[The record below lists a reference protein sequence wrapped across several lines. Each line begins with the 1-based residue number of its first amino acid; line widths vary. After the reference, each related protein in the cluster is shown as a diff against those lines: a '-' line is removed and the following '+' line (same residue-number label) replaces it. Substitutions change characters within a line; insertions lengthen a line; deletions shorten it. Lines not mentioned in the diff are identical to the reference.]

1 MNDHRTSAFRADS
14 VPSPLKPGVV
24 LLKKINPILTEKEQD
39 MPNVTA
45 NGIQV
50 EYDTF
55 GDSSSPALL
64 LIMGGGSQMI
74 YWEVEFCELL
84 ANEGYFVIRFDNR
97 DIGLSTKFEEAGIPD
112 IMAAMKGESI
122 IPPYTL
128 EDMADDAVGLLDA
141 LGIGKAHICG
151 ASIGGM
157 IAQVISYRHPER
169 VSSLTSIMSST
180 GNPEL
185 PQIKPEIL
193 AEVYKPVPDER
204 EAFIEH
210 NVNMWRKLWSPGFP
224 FEEKRLRTLMAESYD
239 RSYYP
244 QGMARQSAAVLTHG
258 YQKASIASIKSPT
271 LVIHGDKDP
280 FMSVE
285 GGKETAELIPDA
297 KLLIIEGMG
306 HDMPKGAWPTISDA
320 LLKHIRQADKKV
332 H

>member
-1 MNDHRTSAFRADS
+1 
-14 VPSPLKPGVV
+14 
-24 LLKKINPILTEKEQD
+24 

-45 NGIQV
+45 NGIQI
-50 EYDTF
+50 EYDSF

-84 ANEGYFVIRFDNR
+84 AKKGCFAIRFDNR

-112 IMAAMKGESI
+112 MMAAMKGEPV
-122 IPPYTL
+122 IPAYTL

-141 LGIGKAHICG
+141 LGIEKAHICG
-151 ASIGGM
+151 ASVGGM

-169 VSSLTSIMSST
+169 VLSLTSIMSST

-185 PQIKPEIL
+185 PQIKPEVL

-204 EAFIEH
+204 ETYIEH
-210 NVNMWRKLWSPGFP
+210 QLSMWRKLWSPGFP

-258 YQKASIASIKSPT
+258 YQRPSIASIKAPT

-285 GGKETAELIPDA
+285 GGKETAELIPGA
-297 KLLIIEGMG
+297 KLLIIDGMG
-306 HDMPKGAWPTISDA
+306 HDMPKGVWQTITDA
-320 LLKHIRQADKKV
+320 ISNHIKQGN
-332 H
+332 